1 MAPKTTR
8 FVVIFAAF
16 VAGLASV
23 FAVLFVVTK
32 PQAGSRVGTAAIG
45 GSFQLIDQ
53 NGRPFTDADLKG
65 RPFLVFFGFTH
76 CPDACRTTMNQ
87 PGLWSSARAVAIL
100 IATRKKLPSSI
111 GSTGLPGER
120 LAAGLSSRS

>member
-8 FVVIFAAF
+8 FVLIFAAF

-65 RPFLVFFGFTH
+65 RPFLVFFGFMH
-76 CPDACRTTMNQ
+76 CPDACPTTMNQ
-87 PGLWSSARAVAIL
+87 PAFVEAVAIL

-111 GSTGLPGER
+111 GSAGLPGER